1 MRRLSLFLVLFFAC
15 IPAQAQNGCPAMQAP
30 PAHPNILLTP
40 RQEAEYGEIMA
51 TQLESEFQVISDE
64 N

>member
-1 MRRLSLFLVLFFAC
+1 
-15 IPAQAQNGCPAMQAP
+15 MQAP